1 MAHHLPL
8 SLALTRLMELVG
20 ANEVVGHCTLGRL
33 RIFAVQVVKLLS
45 VQQLWLLLAEVER
58 SDSLLHAMRS
68 LLISVLPG
76 RRRVTRL
83 VARVR
88 LTLVRLLLA
97 VHLLLDLKHDLVV
110 RVVSS
115 LAAGLEALLA
125 HTSLA
130 ARLERT
136 AASSGRIP
144 RRADGGG
151 RRQVVVLRGQ
161 CRLRVDDEVV
171 VDLVAATRWP
181 VRTLALVL
189 LLT

>member
-1 MAHHLPL
+1 MTHHLPL
-8 SLALTRLMELVG
+8 SLALTRLVELVG
-20 ANEVVGHCTLGRL
+20 ADEVVGHGTLSRL

-45 VQQLWLLLAEVER
+45 VQQRLLILAEVER
-58 SDSLLHAMRS
+58 PDSLLHA
-68 LLISVLPG
+68 LFISVLAD

-110 RVVSS
+110 GVIST
-115 LAAGLEALLA
+115 LATSLEALLA

-136 AASSGRIP
+136 ATSSGRIP
-144 RRADGGG
+144 RRATSIGI
-151 RRQVVVLRGQ
+151 RCNVVVLRGQ
-161 CRLRVDDEVV
+161 CWLRVDDQVV
-171 VDLVAATRWP
+171 VDLVTTARWP
-181 VRTLALVL
+181 MRTLALVL
-189 LLT
+189 LLA